1 MKKVALGV
9 GLTITILT
17 GCVSSPQSQERE
29 ASNSNLLSVEF
40 VGNSSYKVPQQQ
52 GTVRLYALEKRMADA
67 PATLIQEKKVQVSQI
82 PFTVEFAIPQKHREH
97 IQPAVKDNAELTY
110 YVTWEADAAN
120 PVTKDTIMIDYDR
133 QFPRVSLGV
142 GKQQVL
148 LRDRQ

>member
-1 MKKVALGV
+1 
-9 GLTITILT
+9 
-17 GCVSSPQSQERE
+17 
-29 ASNSNLLSVEF
+29 
-40 VGNSSYKVPQQQ
+40 
-52 GTVRLYALEKRMADA
+52 MADA

-82 PFTVEFAIPQKHREH
+82 PFTVEFAIPQTHCEH